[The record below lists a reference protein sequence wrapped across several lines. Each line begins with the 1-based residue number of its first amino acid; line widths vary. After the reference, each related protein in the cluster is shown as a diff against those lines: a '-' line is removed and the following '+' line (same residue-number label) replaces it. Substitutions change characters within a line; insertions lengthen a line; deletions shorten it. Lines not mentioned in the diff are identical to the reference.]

1 MCGVFDFF
9 DDLGVV
15 GVVENEFGFHFED
28 LVFEE
33 AADFLVFGVEDSEEK
48 IVDLQFVVVLSLDL
62 AQSALVKFGENLQEL
77 TRRKPQLPNLIV
89 YSYIKSIDSLELIDL
104 TRVFVLIVIRH
115 FLFDDLFFVDLHE
128 LFESIF

>member
-48 IVDLQFVVVLSLDL
+48 IIDLQFVVVLSLDL

-115 FLFDDLFFVDLHE
+115 FLFDNLFFVDLHE